1 MRSLPLFLLLAS
13 SVAAAGPKQKPAPAR
28 PYSFAKATTYQS
40 CSTSWAFACGM
51 HDAGGN
57 TYGTAHEMKMCTK
70 YTFQA
75 NGTYTSAGDGPGATQ
90 GRYLKHDDGSVTLF
104 EASADKT
111 EPAPTP
117 YDLQLS
123 KLTLLPE

>member
-1 MRSLPLFLLLAS
+1 MRSLPLLVLLVS
-13 SVAAAGPKQKPAPAR
+13 TVAVAQPKPSKQGR

-51 HDAGGN
+51 HDASGN
-57 TYGTAHEMKMCTK
+57 TYGTAQETKMCTT
-70 YTFQA
+70 YTFEA
-75 NGTYTSAGDGPGATQ
+75 NGTYTSNGDGPGMSQ
-90 GRYLKHDDGSVTLF
+90 GRYLLHDDGSVTLF
-104 EASADKT
+104 QTKSDRQPPPK
-111 EPAPTP
+111 P